1 MEEIVEKLFK
11 ELQKSLEKISVQ
23 TIGRVN
29 AQKAYTNQQKAQKE
43 GKVAIESAKKTVS
56 STEQTLEGSLK
67 GQFGKKI
74 TEVLKEQQ
82 QTLDKL

>member
-11 ELQKSLEKISVQ
+11 ELQKSLEKIRVQ

-43 GKVAIESAKKTVS
+43 GKA
-56 STEQTLEGSLK
+56 QLK
-67 GQFGKKI
+67 
-74 TEVLKEQQ
+74 VLKKQSLQ
-82 QTLDKL
+82 LSKPWKVP